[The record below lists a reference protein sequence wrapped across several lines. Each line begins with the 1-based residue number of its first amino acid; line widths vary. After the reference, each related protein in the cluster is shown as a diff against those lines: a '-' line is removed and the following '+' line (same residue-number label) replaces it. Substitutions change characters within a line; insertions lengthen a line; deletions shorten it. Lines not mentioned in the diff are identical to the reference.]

1 MKKILKNIV
10 KELSKIEGIK
20 IIFLYGSMARGEY
33 TSRSD
38 IDLLILTSD
47 DKKQE
52 EIQNS
57 VIELESKIGCTI
69 QPIIRTVNKLHDT
82 DSGLLQNIFNEGK
95 ILYLREPEDIPSA
108 LLLKQKPHI
117 IYSFKLNNLPQKNKV
132 RFNRELYKQVRKNY
146 KYPGLLNKLE
156 GRKISSGCII
166 VPQKNKEKIEI
177 FLNKFSIKFKQLKVW
192 K

>member
-1 MKKILKNIV
+1 MKKILKKIV
-10 KELSKIEGIK
+10 KELSKIEEIK

-47 DKKQE
+47 NSKQE
-52 EIQNS
+52 EIQNTI
-57 VIELESKIGCTI
+57 IELESKTGCTV
-69 QPIIRTVNKLHDT
+69 QPIIRTIDKLHDT

-95 ILYLREPEDIPSA
+95 ILYLKEPEEIPSA
-108 LLLKQKPHI
+108 LLLKQKPYI
-117 IYSFKLNNLPQKNKV
+117 IYSFKISNLSQNEKV

-146 KYPGLLNKLE
+146 EYKGLLNKL
-156 GRKISSGCII
+156 GGKKISSGCII
-166 VPQKNKEKIEI
+166 VPQKNKDIIDK
-177 FLNKFSIKFKQLKVW
+177 FLNKFSVKFKQLKVW